1 MMCVHIVVSSLRA
14 TLTASNKPLNLKV
27 MLKSFRNAIAALT
40 ALMLSPVA
48 QAADEPV
55 ALTIETQ
62 QMLASLEL
70 ISGPPVTTEGL
81 DDKVVVVTFFASWCP
96 PCHVEFQHLNEL
108 YESYHD
114 QGVEFVAVN
123 LFERSGGFAD
133 GGERLE
139 DFIDRYRPEF
149 SLVAGNKAV
158 AEAFGNVVRIPTV
171 FVFDR
176 AGSPTLH
183 FTHIRDSGVTNPES
197 EEIISAIRVGL

>member
-70 ISGPPVTTEGL
+70 IGGPPVTTEGL
-81 DDKVVVVTFFASWCP
+81 DDKVVVVTFFARLVP
-96 PCHVEFQHLNEL
+96 AVPC
-108 YESYHD
+108 
-114 QGVEFVAVN
+114 
-123 LFERSGGFAD
+123 R
-133 GGERLE
+133 
-139 DFIDRYRPEF
+139 
-149 SLVAGNKAV
+149 
-158 AEAFGNVVRIPTV
+158 
-171 FVFDR
+171 
-176 AGSPTLH
+176 
-183 FTHIRDSGVTNPES
+183 
-197 EEIISAIRVGL
+197 ISAPQ